1 VNPFNGEKI
10 PVFAYNPTE
19 AMQDLYPFGCD
30 SCLMLQDQSEINLNI
45 VKELG
50 LKNVNVISRCVKNV
64 VES

>member
-1 VNPFNGEKI
+1 VNPFNGEKL

-19 AMQDLYPFGCD
+19 AMHDLYPFGCD
-30 SCLMLQDQSEINLNI
+30 SCLMLQDQSEINLKI
-45 VKELG
+45 LKELG